1 MGEKNSTSLI
11 QETVRLTQLMQNLE
25 QIPVWSREGFFHIG
39 DQMNHISESFAT
51 NSSRAL
57 TIRERIGTAD
67 GLGVLS
73 LDQDLHTVCHDM
85 KMALSDIGTLIGQK
99 DDWIN
104 RLEQVI
110 QWSLSLEQEAT
121 LPASVDQLR
130 SVGSERLE
138 RQTLCAMLDNLMQQ
152 VRPLIHETTT
162 TCQLSEEAV
171 GALARTIRTDL
182 SVSHQRLDSFHDGN
196 QATIDHLSAS
206 VANVDTTCQKI
217 IEHADQVAQILFAM
231 IQAMQYD
238 DITAQR
244 IQHSISALSQACDR
258 LSSSKKTQE
267 NRRWSVLAM
276 RIVVDQLKQTGQDMG
291 AAIATIQGYLDT
303 IIELSRQQ
311 RELVS
316 SARGACRAFHQQLD
330 ATAWQLQS
338 MLQVGL
344 FSDTLSSQVIQSL
357 SLAEHG
363 LFQTRRAL
371 DMLAMTA
378 ERLTKLARTLKT
390 DGNHRLAA
398 LDSMIDGLAARI
410 HTESRQQQGEIQQAI
425 DQLHTI
431 SMTYADSTTPK
442 MMRTNGMLRR
452 LPLSTRQMD
461 MVNNDHLRL
470 FNDVLADTQFT
481 VAQVR
486 LLSSDLVFHD
496 RIRDTI
502 AATVAVLEEIIQNV
516 GKNLGEYMTSNP
528 YELASEFEDLS
539 QMYTMDSE
547 RRLHQATLGGG
558 EEPAAAQE
566 DDIELF

>member
-1 MGEKNSTSLI
+1 MGEKNTVSLV

-25 QIPVWSREGFFHIG
+25 QVPVWSREGFFHIG

-51 NSSRAL
+51 NSSRAA

-67 GLGVLS
+67 GLGVLA
-73 LDQDLHTVCHDM
+73 LNQDLHTVCHEM
-85 KMALSDIGTLIGQK
+85 GATLNDIGSLIGQK
-99 DDWIN
+99 GDWIK

-162 TCQLSEEAV
+162 TCQSAEEAV
-171 GALARTIRTDL
+171 GGLARTIRADL
-182 SVSHQRLDSFHDGN
+182 ALSQQRLDTFHDGN
-196 QATIDHLSAS
+196 QATIQSLSSS
-206 VANVDTTCQKI
+206 VTSIDTTCQKI
-217 IEHADQVAQILFAM
+217 VEHADQVAQILFAM

-244 IQHSISALSQACDR
+244 IQHSISAISQACDR
-258 LSSSKKTQE
+258 LSNSKKIQE
-267 NRRWSVLAM
+267 NRRWSVLVL
-276 RIVVDQLKQTGQDMG
+276 RIVVDQLTQTSQDLTG
-291 AAIATIQGYLDT
+291 AITTIQGYLDT
-303 IIELSRQQ
+303 IIDLSSQQ
-311 RELVS
+311 RELVAD
-316 SARGACRAFHQQLD
+316 ARGACRSFHQQLED
-330 ATAWQLQS
+330 TAWQLQA

-344 FSDTLSSQVIQSL
+344 FSDTLSSQVIQAL

-390 DGNHRLAA
+390 DGNHRLAT
-398 LDSMIDGLAARI
+398 LDSMIDTLAARI
-410 HTESRQQQGEIQQAI
+410 HCESRQEQGEIQQAI
-425 DQLHTI
+425 DQLHSI
-431 SMTYADSTTPK
+431 SMTYADSTTPR

-496 RIRDTI
+496 RIRETI
-502 AATVAVLEEIIQNV
+502 AATIVALDEIIQNV
-516 GKNLGEYMTSNP
+516 GKNLGEYMTGNP
-528 YELASEFEDLS
+528 YELAAEFDDLA
-539 QMYTMDSE
+539 QMYTMESE
-547 RRLHQATLGGG
+547 RRLHQATLGGEQQPDAEEG
-558 EEPAAAQE
+558 E
-566 DDIELF
+566 DIELF